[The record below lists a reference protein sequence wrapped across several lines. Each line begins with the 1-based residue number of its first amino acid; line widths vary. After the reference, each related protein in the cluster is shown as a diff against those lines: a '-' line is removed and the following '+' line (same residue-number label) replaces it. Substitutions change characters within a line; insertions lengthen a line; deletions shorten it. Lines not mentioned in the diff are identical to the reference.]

1 MGLKLDEIV
10 PWGRSFLEYTQ
21 MFDLS
26 PDDLQ
31 RRILDV
37 AGGPASFNAEM
48 NRQGHPIVSCDPIY
62 QFAPAEIAQRL
73 QETYPIVVETTRTH
87 QHRFVWQAISS
98 PDQLGQIRMAAMQQ
112 FLADFP
118 QGMQERRYIEASLPN
133 LPFSDRAFD
142 LALCSHLLFTYS
154 DHLSLEFHLAAIQE
168 MSRVASQ
175 VRIFPLLVNMTGI
188 VSPWLTPVLKALRQQ
203 GYTADVKPVPYE
215 FQKGGNQLLQV
226 ASP

>member
-1 MGLKLDEIV
+1 MGLKLEEIV

-31 RRILDV
+31 HQIVDV

-62 QFAPAEIAQRL
+62 RFTTAEIAQRL

-87 QHRFVWQAISS
+87 QHRFVWQEIAS

-118 QGMQERRYIEASLPN
+118 QGIQEGRYIEASLPE
-133 LPFSDRAFD
+133 LPFADRTFD

-168 MSRVASQ
+168 LSRVALQ
-175 VRIFPLLVNMTGI
+175 VRIFPLLVNMTGE
-188 VSPWLTPVLKALRQQ
+188 VSPWLPPVLQALRQQ
-203 GYTADVKPVPYE
+203 GYAAEIKPVPYE
-215 FQKGGNQLLQV
+215 FQKGGNQLLQI
-226 ASP
+226 AAP